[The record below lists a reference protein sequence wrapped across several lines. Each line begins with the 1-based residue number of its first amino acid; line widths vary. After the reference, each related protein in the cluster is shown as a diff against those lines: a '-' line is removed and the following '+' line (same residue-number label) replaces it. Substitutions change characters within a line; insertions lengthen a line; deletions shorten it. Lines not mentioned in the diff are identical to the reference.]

1 MDWSLILLRV
11 ALLSYILGFLI
22 AFIPRRAGGAAP
34 VRLTPWLA
42 ALGLAAHSGALVAL
56 GVRLQRC
63 PLGTLPEVLTAVAW
77 AAVGVYLIAFWRYR
91 LEVLHVIILP
101 LVLVLLFISG
111 LLPQE
116 LLPVSDP
123 MRVSLLRLHISV
135 VILSVAGL
143 CITFAASLLYLLIDR
158 ALKAKRPA
166 RFVLKLPSLERCD
179 RLGQSSLMWAFPLLT
194 LGIISGALYS
204 ASRNGTF
211 WTWDRQETL
220 AVLAWGILG
229 VVVVARLGWGWR
241 GRKAAI
247 LTIVGFTAVILRM
260 LGY

>member
-11 ALLSYILGFLI
+11 ALLSYTIGFLI
-22 AFIPRRAGGAAP
+22 AFIPRRIGRLDA

-42 ALGLAAHSGALVAL
+42 GLGVVAHTGALLAL

-101 LVLVLLFISG
+101 LALVLLFISG
-111 LLPQE
+111 FLPQE

-123 MRVSLLRLHISV
+123 MRVSLLRIHISV
-135 VILSVAGL
+135 IILGVAGL
-143 CITFAASLLYLLIDR
+143 CITFAASLLYVLIDR
-158 ALKAKRPA
+158 ALKAKRRA
-166 RFVLKLPSLERCD
+166 RFVLRLPSLERCD
-179 RLGQSSLMWAFPLLT
+179 RLGHGSLLWAFPLLT

-204 ASRNGTF
+204 ASRSGTF

-220 AVLAWGILG
+220 AVIAWVILG

-247 LTIVGFTAVILRM
+247 LTIVGFAAVILRM